1 MNKLNIGDMAPDFT
15 LKDHHNKDFKLSEQ
29 HGKKVLLS
37 FHPLAWTKVCAQQ
50 MKSLEEHKDTFEE
63 LNTVAVG
70 FSVDTVP
77 CKHAWAKE
85 LKVWNTPLLSDFWPH
100 GKVTEKF
107 GLFLA
112 EKGFSQRANI
122 VIDEQGKIVFLKIYD
137 IPELPDIQEI
147 IDFLK
152 HS

>member
-1 MNKLNIGDMAPDFT
+1 MNKLNIGDIAPDFT

-50 MKSLEEHKDTFEE
+50 MKFLEEHKDTFEE

-85 LKVWNTPLLSDFWPH
+85 LKVWNIPLLSDFWPH
-100 GKVTEKF
+100 GKVAEKF

-122 VIDEQGKIVFLKIYD
+122 VIDEHGKIVFIKIYD

-147 IDFLK
+147 IEFLK

>member
-1 MNKLNIGDMAPDFT
+1 MNILKVGDIAPDFT
-15 LKDHHNKDFKLSEQ
+15 LKDHHNKEFTLAQ
-29 HGKKVLLS
+29 HKGKKVLLS

-50 MKSLEEHKDTFEE
+50 MKALEEHKDVFDE

-85 LKVWNTPLLSDFWPH
+85 LKVWNIPLLCDFWPH
-100 GKVTEKF
+100 GEVAEQF
-107 GLFLA
+107 GLFIV
-112 EKGFSQRANI
+112 EKGFSQRANLI
-122 VIDEQGKIVFLKIYD
+122 INEQGKIIFVKVYD
-137 IPELPDIQEI
+137 IPELPDIQEV

>member
-1 MNKLNIGDMAPDFT
+1 MNKLNIGDIAPDFT

-50 MKSLEEHKDTFEE
+50 MKFLEEHKDTFEE

-85 LKVWNTPLLSDFWPH
+85 LKVWNIPLLSDFWPH
-100 GKVTEKF
+100 GKVAEKF

-122 VIDEQGKIVFLKIYD
+122 VIDEHGKIVFIKIYD

-147 IDFLK
+147 INFLK